1 MDISKGAI
9 TSFRKQYRFLSN
21 FYPCIIKDEN
31 QIMYPSVEHYYQAM
45 KSYDINVHKHV
56 ASILEPK
63 DAKLFGKRIFEDEL
77 DYRLDWDT
85 VKLKFM
91 TEALIQK
98 FAPGTKLAQDLL
110 NTVGYILIEGNN
122 WHDNYWGVD
131 TRYGI
136 GENKLGIL
144 LMRIRENLLKNN

>member
-1 MDISKGAI
+1 
-9 TSFRKQYRFLSN
+9 
-21 FYPCIIKDEN
+21 
-31 QIMYPSVEHYYQAM
+31 M
-45 KSYDINVHKHV
+45 KSYDENVHKHV

-77 DYRLDWDT
+77 DFRPDWNE

-98 FAPGTKLAQDLL
+98 FSPESKLAQNLL
-110 NTVGYILIEGNN
+110 NTVGYLLVEGNN

-144 LMRIRENLLKNN
+144 LMRIRENLLKK